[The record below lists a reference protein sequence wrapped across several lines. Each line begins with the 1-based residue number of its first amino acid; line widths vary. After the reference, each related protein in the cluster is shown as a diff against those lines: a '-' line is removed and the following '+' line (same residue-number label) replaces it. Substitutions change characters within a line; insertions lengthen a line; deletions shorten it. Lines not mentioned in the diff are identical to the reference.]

1 MAIDYRTV
9 SHEQNIW
16 VDFCNKKFFKRTK
29 PFFVCKLLLQA
40 FLFKTFIYISSFI
53 VILLKLLN
61 GSHLFILE
69 VEMES
74 GIKTLN
80 DDMFLYM
87 VHANGST

>member
-1 MAIDYRTV
+1 MVRNPFNKLQET
-9 SHEQNIW
+9 
-16 VDFCNKKFFKRTK
+16 NKKIKNFLKG
-29 PFFVCKLLLQA
+29 PNL
-40 FLFKTFIYISSFI
+40 FLFANFCYRRFCFKVFIYISSFI

-74 GIKTLN
+74 GIKSLN